1 MKAVDK
7 IYNVKLEGQ
16 SFRLRFVPEESPS
29 KKGVNMQFVMD
40 NEPEDPRDTQEMA
53 NKISVALQKKFGDAG
68 IAINYND
75 RNAYKNVI
83 SFIVPMDSIS
93 KMLVEVLKG

>member
-16 SFRLRFVPEESPS
+16 SFRLRFVPEESPT
-29 KKGVNMQFVMD
+29 KQGINMQFVMQ
-40 NEPEDPRDTQEMA
+40 NELEDPRDTQEMA